1 MLFTNVFLIQRSAKP
16 QWKLK
21 RRSAQLTGTAESNQP
36 LLEKRD
42 IICYL
47 IRDNLC
53 WLSPPQAVRMCGRQG
68 GSWGA
73 AFATM
78 QIYPAHARLVKA
90 TSRSLFKMEY
100 RTKKMTGQSQ
110 SKAGQGN
117 WVPSG
122 VENGLDSFKR
132 VKNPKSAFF
141 RSTIPVLT
149 QRHRQHKAAWIHRWF
164 TPNQLLASVLKKT
177 LKLSVSL
184 CFIICFLP
192 ISSESI
198 PALIG
203 DSAIENLLIQIPP
216 SSAESQWEEGR
227 KKPNSTFYFSP
238 FK

>member
-1 MLFTNVFLIQRSAKP
+1 MLFTNVFLIQRSSKP

-21 RRSAQLTGTAESNQP
+21 RRSARLTGTAESNQP

-53 WLSPPQAVRMCGRQG
+53 WLSPPQAVRQTGWQLG
-68 GSWGA
+68 GG
-73 AFATM
+73 FCH
-78 QIYPAHARLVKA
+78 HADLPSSCKA
-90 TSRSLFKMEY
+90 GKSHKPFFIQNGVQA
-100 RTKKMTGQSQ
+100 KKMTGQSQ

-192 ISSESI
+192 VSSESI

>member
-1 MLFTNVFLIQRSAKP
+1 MKVKEEECTTHWDCWKQPATFGEEGHNLLSHKGQPVLVVTTTGYENVWQTGWQLGGGFCHHADLPSSCKAGKSHKPFFIQN
-16 QWKLK
+16 
-21 RRSAQLTGTAESNQP
+21 GV
-36 LLEKRD
+36 
-42 IICYL
+42 
-47 IRDNLC
+47 
-53 WLSPPQAVRMCGRQG
+53 QA
-68 GSWGA
+68 
-73 AFATM
+73 
-78 QIYPAHARLVKA
+78 
-90 TSRSLFKMEY
+90 
-100 RTKKMTGQSQ
+100 KKMTGQSQ

-141 RSTIPVLT
+141 RSTIPVLI